1 MRSSR
6 VEAAAQRGDPVAG
19 EAAVGLDLALA
30 RAPGAD
36 AAVHAAGAEA
46 LEVGPEPPHAGHV
59 VFELGQLDLQLALG
73 RVGVVGEDVEDHRGA
88 VDHRHAER
96 RLEVALLARRQLVV
110 AGDQVGVAGGDLGLQ
125 LVELAAADVAVGVG
139 LLALL
144 HGLAGGRDAG
154 GAQQLLQLG
163 ERIALLAAAGD
174 ADRQRPLARPRVG
187 DAGAVGAVA
196 RLRLASVSRSLH
208 LVRL

>member
-1 MRSSR
+1 MRSR
-6 VEAAAQRGDPVAG
+6 
-19 EAAVGLDLALA
+19 A
-30 RAPGAD
+30 RRRSVSIWLSPGPL
-36 AAVHAAGAEA
+36 VPIPRHAEA
-46 LEVGPEPPHAGHV
+46 LEVGPQAPHARQV

-88 VDHRHAER
+88 VDHRHAQ
-96 RLEVALLARRQLVV
+96 RLLQVALLARRQLVV

-125 LVELAAADVAVGVG
+125 LGQLAAAEVAVGVG

-144 HGLAGGRDAG
+144 DGLAGGGDAG

-163 ERIALLAAAGD
+163 ERVAVLAAAGD

-187 DAGAVGAVA
+187 DAGAVRLPW
-196 RLRLASVSRSLH
+196 RLRLASVSRAFHSP
-208 LVRL
+208 RL